1 VTVLGRGGVLGP
13 TLVLALAASEGH
25 DTADTSTGSEIDV
38 PDSELDARYDRLIQ
52 EADAVAQAHAA
63 HSGSADNPLGELC
76 SKVGYLAARLAR
88 AEARLERLEA
98 GDD

>member
-1 VTVLGRGGVLGP
+1 MTATKETVTV
-13 TLVLALAASEGH
+13 
-25 DTADTSTGSEIDV
+25 IDDAI
-38 PDSELDARYDRLIQ
+38 PDSELDARYERLIQ